1 MSKDKLDDIKYPD
14 ESYSEATL
22 QTTKTVVDI
31 VGSFFPGLGPTISR
45 AIDLNLDSIRE
56 KRIRE
61 LVDSIKQYLDKMPE
75 EIIKSEEFAEAIK
88 IAFSHYINEA
98 SEEKRQL
105 LLNMY
110 KSFMASLPAGRKKT
124 FKIFLI
130 FDDLFRQLSLPSLL
144 ALIQFD
150 EHFKGKAKKHQIIQ
164 FFGETQEIHYMR
176 CFSELVSQGLLEE
189 EIEYRPFSFNPT
201 PPKVIDDQD
210 RTYKIGPFAAVF
222 LAWLRHKLDNET
234 SSDKDSAQ

>member
-1 MSKDKLDDIKYPD
+1 MSKDRLDNIEYPD
-14 ESYSEATL
+14 ESYFEATL
-22 QTTKTVVDI
+22 QTTKI
-31 VGSFFPGLGPTISR
+31 FVGILGSYFPGIGPTIGSI
-45 AIDLNLDSIRE
+45 IDISLDSMRE

-61 LVDSIKQYLDKMPE
+61 LVNSIKQYFDKMPE

-88 IAFSHYINEA
+88 IVFSHYINEG
-98 SEEKRQL
+98 SGEKRQL

-110 KSFMASLPAGRKKT
+110 KSLMVKLPTGKKKT
-124 FKIFLI
+124 FEIFLI
-130 FDDLFRQLSLPSLL
+130 FDDLFKKLSLPSLL

-150 EHFKGKAKKHQIIQ
+150 EHFKGKAKKHQILQ
-164 FFGETQEIHYMR
+164 YFGETQEIHYLR

-189 EIEYRPFSFNPT
+189 EIEYKPFSFNPK

-210 RTYKIGPFAAVF
+210 RIYKIGPLASVF